1 MSPKIS
7 VVMPVYNSSLYLKE
21 AIDSV
26 LVQTFKDFEFI
37 IVDDGS
43 TDNSFNIIKEYQD
56 DRIRIYRFDHD
67 YISSLNKGMRLAL
80 GKYIVRM
87 DSDDKMLPH
96 RLQMQYDY
104 MESHKEIVIC
114 GSWVQTFGTDENIYK
129 PDVEYSDIICNMITG
144 NPICH
149 PTVIMRADFLKS
161 HFYNNGKE
169 IYDQSHIYA
178 EDYHLWYS
186 VISQGGK
193 ISNMNEVL
201 LMYRCSAN
209 QTSRKESDLSYKSAL
224 NTRLRYV
231 KDVCK
236 SMVTNDA
243 KYIPLLKSLWDLLE
257 CNRINFDLLCGIIKV
272 LYKNHLSYLNKH
284 QLA

>member
-7 VVMPVYNSSLYLKE
+7 IVMPVYNSSLYLGE
-21 AIDSV
+21 AIESV

-56 DRIRIYRFDHD
+56 ERIIAHRLNHD
-67 YISSLNKGMRLAL
+67 YISSLNYGMRLAL

-96 RLQMQYDY
+96 RLQTQYDY
-104 MESHKEIVIC
+104 MESHKEIAIC
-114 GSWVQTFGTDENIYK
+114 GSWIQTFGTDENTYK
-129 PDVEYSDIICNMITG
+129 PDVKYRDIICNMITG

-149 PTVIMRADFLKS
+149 PSVIMRADFLKS
-161 HFYNNGKE
+161 HFYNKGKE
-169 IYDQSHIYA
+169 IYDRSHIYA

-186 VISQGGK
+186 IISQGGR
-193 ISNMNEVL
+193 ISNINEVL

-209 QTSRKESDLSYKSAL
+209 QISRKESDLSYKSAL

-236 SMVTNDA
+236 LMVTNDSN
-243 KYIPLLKSLWDLLE
+243 YISLLKSLWDLLE
-257 CNRINFDLLCGIIKV
+257 YNRINFDLLCNIVKI
-272 LYKNHLSYLNKH
+272 LYKNHLISITKNYSI
-284 QLA
+284 